1 MECFSAACILLGI
14 KMESS
19 YCIGNRS
26 MHFEI
31 KIECL
36 LSIPYSKLEQYSIL
50 LDDWLKWLVYKQLLI
65 DQWKE
70 YCLFVRIH

>member
-50 LDDWLKWLVYKQLLI
+50 LDD
-65 DQWKE
+65 
-70 YCLFVRIH
+70 